1 MENVCK
7 DNPSSAEF
15 SEDFVEILP
24 VFQIWDVITFLFEK
38 IYQKWYDWIV
48 GLFASYQMQK
58 EYLKSDK
65 E

>member
-24 VFQIWDVITFLFEK
+24 VFQLWETITFLFEK
-38 IYQKWYDWIV
+38 IDQK
-48 GLFASYQMQK
+48 F
-58 EYLKSDK
+58 LKQSCYAACQLSNAK
-65 E
+65 KIIEIE